1 MLQLRGGYDL
11 KDASAL
17 EAVKKSSTPTLF
29 IHGDQDEMI
38 SVEMSGELYQAAAC
52 PKELLIV
59 EGAGHAQCQ
68 DKDPEGYYGAVEK
81 MLEKYL

>member
-1 MLQLRGGYDL
+1 
-11 KDASAL
+11 
-17 EAVKKSSTPTLF
+17 
-29 IHGDQDEMI
+29 MI
-38 SVEMSGELYQAAAC
+38 SAEMSGELYQAAAC